1 MIENIEVDTG
11 VSSSKENI
19 SNVFQATGRKNS
31 DTSGG
36 RVRRTTFWVVMRDL
50 PLQNTNL
57 NLLRTALFNRILE
70 CSALKGLNLA
80 CFIVGGLKV
89 ATTADFEIYIN
100 TKQKIVESVL
110 TEFMEGLYAVPESN
124 ISVQVMHVP
133 GENSVNLIKSISNI
147 DTECIWYNDA
157 ANPNLICT
165 AKLHSR

>member
-31 DTSGG
+31 DTSGR

-57 NLLRTALFNRILE
+57 NLLRTALFNPILE

-124 ISVQVMHVP
+124 ISVQVMHVA